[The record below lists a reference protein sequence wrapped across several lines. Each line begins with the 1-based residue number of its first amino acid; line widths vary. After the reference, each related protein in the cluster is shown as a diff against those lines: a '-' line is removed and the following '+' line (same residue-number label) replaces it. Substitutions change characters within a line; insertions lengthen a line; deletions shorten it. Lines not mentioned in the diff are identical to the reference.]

1 MSKIVALLTDI
12 TSEGSV
18 VLTQQTGAKLNGMP
32 IATKG
37 CKITYKGSPTDQ
49 PVEFASG
56 VLLNGQP
63 LTFVGAKT
71 SAGTAIIS
79 TGKTTATIGQVKKEQ
94 PSVLQQEPLEQ
105 KQRKIV
111 LKSTYPY
118 DELYDISK
126 QLSKSTFINLLTSFF
141 EQDIPWKSYEDL
153 YRRLRRDKRPLM
165 PPIVVVEEH
174 LKGNRYAAFN
184 SDTESIEIRRSC
196 VIQAVEGNK
205 NKRENAKQ
213 LLLLALLEEYGHYIE
228 TIVQK

>member
-79 TGKTTATIGQVKKEQ
+79 TGKTTALCSTTRTPRTKTKKNS
-94 PSVLQQEPLEQ
+94 PKKYLPL
-105 KQRKIV
+105 
-111 LKSTYPY
+111 
-118 DELYDISK
+118 
-126 QLSKSTFINLLTSFF
+126 
-141 EQDIPWKSYEDL
+141 
-153 YRRLRRDKRPLM
+153 
-165 PPIVVVEEH
+165 
-174 LKGNRYAAFN
+174 
-184 SDTESIEIRRSC
+184 
-196 VIQAVEGNK
+196 
-205 NKRENAKQ
+205 
-213 LLLLALLEEYGHYIE
+213 
-228 TIVQK
+228 